1 METKER
7 ITVTIDKEVLV
18 KFRELK
24 WEKRKSLSEMVEE
37 LIKANLGIE
46 VSGFVFDGEED
57 TPVII
62 STPPE
67 IPKKRVIEELRSAIS
82 NTSPF
87 FNPQHKV
94 GKKK

>member
-7 ITVTIDKEVLV
+7 ITVTIDREVLV

-37 LIKANLGIE
+37 LIKASLGGLVRQE
-46 VSGFVFDGEED
+46 SKKED
-57 TPVII
+57 TPVVV

-67 IPKKRVIEELRSAIS
+67 IPKEQVIEELRSAIS
-82 NTSPF
+82 NTGPF